1 MSLTGQFAI
10 VEPDAS
16 GEAAGWIAIAVLAAA
31 AAAFAFGILS
41 LSAMLG
47 RRRPGPVKETAYEAG
62 MQPSGG
68 AHRRFHVRYYL
79 IALIFLLFDVEAVLL
94 FPWAVLVGRSPGRTP
109 AVLLVEMFVFIGI
122 LLVGY
127 IYAWRKGALRFD

>member
-1 MSLTGQFAI
+1 MEVT
-10 VEPDAS
+10 EPGAS
-16 GEAAGWIAIAVLAAA
+16 GDAAGWIAIAVLAAVVLL
-31 AAAFAFGILS
+31 FAFGMLA

-47 RRRPGPVKETAYEAG
+47 RRRTGPVKEAAYEAG
-62 MQPSGG
+62 MTPSGG

-79 IALIFLLFDVEAVLL
+79 IALIFLLFDVEVVLL
-94 FPWAVLVGRSPGRTP
+94 FPWAVLVGQSPGRTSP
-109 AVLLVEMFVFIGI
+109 VLLVEMFVFIGI